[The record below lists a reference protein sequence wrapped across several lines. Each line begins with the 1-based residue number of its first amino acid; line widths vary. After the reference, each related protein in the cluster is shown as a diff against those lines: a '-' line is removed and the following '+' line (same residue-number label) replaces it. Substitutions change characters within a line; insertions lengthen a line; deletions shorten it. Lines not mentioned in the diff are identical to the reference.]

1 MKFRHATRA
10 VAASAAAFA
19 FAGLG
24 ALAVSGT
31 AGATVGTASGDQN
44 ATAAA
49 TTTVTPGT
57 PFSTGQI
64 ISVTVPANPLFDAGG
79 INTGTNLEVAECA
92 APNGVLPTLASECQ
106 PDSLD
111 GDTINPNTD
120 GSVSYTNYTAWQLP
134 NTLLGESASD
144 TPVCGDTLATECTLY
159 VGPNVTD
166 FTQPHYFTQPFLV
179 ADNSGGFV
187 ANPGDGTP
195 EAPLAIGLP
204 LAGGVIV
211 GGVLF
216 RRRRIARS
224 AS

>member
-1 MKFRHATRA
+1 
-10 VAASAAAFA
+10 
-19 FAGLG
+19 
-24 ALAVSGT
+24 
-31 AGATVGTASGDQN
+31 
-44 ATAAA
+44 
-49 TTTVTPGT
+49 VTPGT

-179 ADNSGGFV
+179 ADNSGGFA